1 VSLCRRYLLVSR
13 YLNIFLEGLRACGG
27 FRSYHTSFK
36 NKIVLESYVFVGT
49 NPKTIIYNNCGGG
62 LNNSVRSHPIS
73 HLPSLTEAPQ
83 RMNADGMHPLPAA
96 MDERCDAGERAV
108 SAPLSEASTACPSP
122 KQLREARSF
131 RHPGDAKERQT
142 HAYHDLEDM
151 LGGAAHG
158 DSDCELSDSSQGSFD
173 AGDGDNLDDMED
185 GVFVSEDEMQARV
198 ADAMRGL
205 DRLQRMNIDE
215 RELPTIRALYVRWSI
230 AQWALQGQKRTHSP
244 AIPPSDSLDGQQQE
258 VAEADIGKVATCA
271 VRVGKRV
278 RGESDSHVAEETQLG
293 HIRGPG
299 CRTVKA
305 HRVSVPS
312 GENQHAP
319 GAPGSYTDPS
329 FSVFLV

>member
-1 VSLCRRYLLVSR
+1 
-13 YLNIFLEGLRACGG
+13 
-27 FRSYHTSFK
+27 
-36 NKIVLESYVFVGT
+36 
-49 NPKTIIYNNCGGG
+49 
-62 LNNSVRSHPIS
+62 
-73 HLPSLTEAPQ
+73 
-83 RMNADGMHPLPAA
+83 
-96 MDERCDAGERAV
+96 
-108 SAPLSEASTACPSP
+108 
-122 KQLREARSF
+122 
-131 RHPGDAKERQT
+131 
-142 HAYHDLEDM
+142 
-151 LGGAAHG
+151 
-158 DSDCELSDSSQGSFD
+158 
-173 AGDGDNLDDMED
+173 MED

-205 DRLQRMNIDE
+205 DRLQQMNIDK

-230 AQWALQGQKRTHSP
+230 AQWALQGPKRTHSP

-258 VAEADIGKVATCA
+258 AAEADLGQVATCT

-312 GENQHAP
+312 GAGENQHAP